1 MIYSNRK
8 KFCFLLGQGSSG
20 RKRYMKTFGVMD
32 IFINDRGDGFIG
44 IYTRQNLPNCI
55 LIYAQL
61 IIHQL
66 YLTKAVEKKIIF

>member
-1 MIYSNRK
+1 MVTGRGQQKDTRK
-8 KFCFLLGQGSSG
+8 PL
-20 RKRYMKTFGVMD
+20 GVMD

-44 IYTRQNLPNCI
+44 IYTQQNLPNCI